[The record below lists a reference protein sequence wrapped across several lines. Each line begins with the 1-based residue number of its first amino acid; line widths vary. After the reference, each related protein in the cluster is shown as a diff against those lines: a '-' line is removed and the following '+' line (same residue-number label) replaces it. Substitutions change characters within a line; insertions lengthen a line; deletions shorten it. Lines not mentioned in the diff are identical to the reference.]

1 MWWDKREEYYY
12 DPYGGND
19 DLHNDGCVGIFFWL
33 VLSGIVCFFLGSC
46 KTEYVPIETVKTEYH
61 HTRDS
66 IHHTDS
72 IIKETQLTIMQL
84 DSEAMAQY
92 GIKLQNAEKAW
103 LVLQKELE
111 SKIRK
116 LMEHKTDSFIETD
129 TIRVPVPV
137 VTEKKMRWQDKAAYI
152 GLGIVI
158 SLVII
163 IVVIMVRWL
172 RARSLV

>member
-1 MWWDKREEYYY
+1 MWWDRQDYYY
-12 DPYGGND
+12 DPYGGNE

-46 KTEYVPIETVKTEYH
+46 KTKYVPIETVKTEYH

-72 IIKETQLTIMQL
+72 VIREKQVTIMQL

-92 GIKLQNAEKAW
+92 GIKLESAEKAW

-129 TIRVPVPV
+129 TIRVPVQV
-137 VTEKKMRWQDKAAYI
+137 VTNNLRWQDKAAYI
-152 GLGIVI
+152 GLGIVM
-158 SLVII
+158 SVFI
-163 IVVIMVRWL
+163 IVVIFIVRWL
-172 RARSLV
+172 LARRLI

>member
-19 DLHNDGCVGIFFWL
+19 DLHNDGCAGIFFWL

-46 KTEYVPIETVKTEYH
+46 KTKYVSVPEYH
-61 HTRDS
+61 NVYVEKHDTLVTRDS
-66 IHHTDS
+66 IYQKDSVYMWMQGDTIWKEKFSVLYKDRWRDKIVYRDS
-72 IIKETQLTIMQL
+72 IRV
-84 DSEAMAQY
+84 DS
-92 GIKLQNAEKAW
+92 
-103 LVLQKELE
+103 
-111 SKIRK
+111 
-116 LMEHKTDSFIETD
+116 
-129 TIRVPVPV
+129 IRVPMPV
-137 VTEKKMRWQDKAAYI
+137 VTERKMRWQDKAAYI

>member
-46 KTEYVPIETVKTEYH
+46 KTKYVSVPEYH
-61 HTRDS
+61 NVYVEKHDTLVTRDS
-66 IHHTDS
+66 IYQKDSVYMWMQGDTIFKEKYSVLYKDRWRDKIVYRDS
-72 IIKETQLTIMQL
+72 IRV
-84 DSEAMAQY
+84 DS
-92 GIKLQNAEKAW
+92 
-103 LVLQKELE
+103 
-111 SKIRK
+111 
-116 LMEHKTDSFIETD
+116 
-129 TIRVPVPV
+129 IRVPYPV
-137 VTEKKMRWQDKAAYI
+137 VTNVIKWRDKAAYI
-152 GLGIVI
+152 GLGLVI

-163 IVVIMVRWL
+163 VVIFIVRWL

>member
-46 KTEYVPIETVKTEYH
+46 KTKYVSVPEYH
-61 HTRDS
+61 NVYVEKHDTLVTRDS
-66 IHHTDS
+66 IYQKDSVYMWMQGDTVWKEKYSVLYKDRWRDKIVYRDS
-72 IIKETQLTIMQL
+72 IRV
-84 DSEAMAQY
+84 DS
-92 GIKLQNAEKAW
+92 
-103 LVLQKELE
+103 
-111 SKIRK
+111 
-116 LMEHKTDSFIETD
+116 
-129 TIRVPVPV
+129 IRVPMPV
-137 VTEKKMRWQDKAAYI
+137 VTERKMRWQDKAAYI

>member
-1 MWWDKREEYYY
+1 MWWNERQEYYY
-12 DPYGGND
+12 DPYGGNEE
-19 DLHNDGCVGIFFWL
+19 LHKDGCGVI
-33 VLSGIVCFFLGSC
+33 VLWVVIGALCALLGSC

-72 IIKETQLTIMQL
+72 VIREKQVTIMQL

-92 GIKLQNAEKAW
+92 GIKLESAEKAW
-103 LVLQKELE
+103 LVLQQEME
-111 SKIRK
+111 SKIKK
-116 LMEHKTDSFIETD
+116 LMEHKTDTFLKTD

>member
-1 MWWDKREEYYY
+1 MWWDKQEYYY

-46 KTEYVPIETVKTEYH
+46 KTYIPVPEYH
-61 HTRDS
+61 NVYVEKHDTLVTRDS
-66 IHHTDS
+66 IYQKDSVYMWMQGDTIWKEKYSVLYKDRWRDKIVYRDS
-72 IIKETQLTIMQL
+72 IRV
-84 DSEAMAQY
+84 DS
-92 GIKLQNAEKAW
+92 
-103 LVLQKELE
+103 V
-111 SKIRK
+111 
-116 LMEHKTDSFIETD
+116 
-129 TIRVPVPV
+129 RVPMPV
-137 VTEKKMRWQDKAAYI
+137 VTNVIKWRDKAAYI